1 MPLSILD
8 SRIFRN
14 LFGTAEIRRIFDDA
28 SYAGYLID
36 VETALARAQSHLG
49 VIPEEVGAILT
60 RLCDASKLDYQRL
73 GEETEVV
80 GYPVL
85 PLIRQ
90 LGEMCARDADAE
102 AGEEAG
108 KYIHWGATTQ
118 DIMDTA
124 TVLQMDGALGVV
136 SRELEAL
143 EETLIA
149 LADRHR
155 DTPMAGRT
163 HLQHALPVTF
173 GYKCAV
179 WLSSVQR
186 HRERLLQLGQRCLLV
201 QFGGAAGTLASL
213 GEDDTGLKV
222 RAQLAKELRL
232 RDPPITWHV
241 ARDNIAEIVSF
252 LALVGGSL
260 GKIAFDIILMSANE
274 LGEVSEPYV
283 PHRGA
288 SSTMPQKRNPI
299 SSEVVM
305 AASKMLRANA
315 GLALDAMVSD
325 FERASGPW
333 HLEWA
338 AVGES
343 FVLLCGALHQTNFAL
358 SGLVVHE
365 IAMRENL
372 ASTKGLIVGEAVMMG
387 LAPFLGRQAAHDLVY
402 ESCRRCVEDE
412 RPLADVLLD
421 QQDVVDKVG
430 EEKISYLCDPL
441 NYLGASAL
449 MVDETISR
457 SQQN

>member
-1 MPLSILD
+1 MPVSVLD

-14 LFGTAEIRRIFDDA
+14 LFGTAEVRDVFEDE
-28 SYAGYLID
+28 SYARYLID
-36 VETALARAQSHLG
+36 VETALARAQSRLG
-49 VIPEEVGAILT
+49 VIPADVGEILT
-60 RLCDASKLDYQRL
+60 NACNASKLDYERL
-73 GEETEVV
+73 GKETEIV
-80 GYPVL
+80 GYPIL

-90 LGEMCARDADAE
+90 LNEMCPAE
-102 AGEEAG
+102 AA
-108 KYIHWGATTQ
+108 KFIHWGATTQ

-124 TVLQMDGALGVV
+124 SILQIDSALGLV
-136 SRELEAL
+136 SAELESL

-149 LADRHR
+149 LADKHR

-163 HLQHALPVTF
+163 HLQQALPITF

-179 WLSSVQR
+179 WLSSIQR
-186 HRERLLQLGQRCLLV
+186 HRQRLLQLGPRCLLV

-213 GEDDTGLKV
+213 GSDEIGLQV
-222 RAQLAKELRL
+222 RAGLAKELRL
-232 RDPPITWHV
+232 KDPPITWHV
-241 ARDNIAEIVSF
+241 ARDNIAEIVNF

-260 GKIAFDIILMSANE
+260 AKIALDIILMSSTE

-299 SSEVVM
+299 SSEVIL

-338 AVGES
+338 VVGES

-358 SGLVVHE
+358 AGLVVHE
-365 IAMRENL
+365 IAMSENL

-387 LAPFLGRQAAHDLVY
+387 LAPSLGRQAAHDLVY
-402 ESCRRCVEDE
+402 ESCRRCVEDD
-412 RPLADVLLD
+412 RPLADVLLE
-421 QQDVVDKVG
+421 QKDVVDKVG
-430 EEKISYLCDPL
+430 EDRIRELCDPI
-441 NYLGASAL
+441 NYLGAGAL

-457 SQQN
+457 SQQS

>member
-1 MPLSILD
+1 MPISVLD
-8 SRIFRN
+8 SLIFRN
-14 LFGTAEIRRIFDDA
+14 LFGTAEIRAIFEDS
-28 SYAGYLID
+28 SYASYLID
-36 VETALARAQSHLG
+36 VETALARAQSKLG
-49 VIPEEVGAILT
+49 VIPPEVGEILT
-60 RLCDASKLDYQRL
+60 NSCNVAKLDFARL
-73 GEETEVV
+73 GEETEIV
-80 GYPVL
+80 GYPIL

-90 LGEMCARDADAE
+90 LNDMCPPDAA
-102 AGEEAG
+102 

-118 DIMDTA
+118 DIMDTTA
-124 TVLQMDGALGVV
+124 ILQIDIALGLV
-136 SRELEAL
+136 SEELESL

-149 LADRHR
+149 LADKHR

-179 WLSSVQR
+179 WLAGVQR
-186 HRERLLQLGQRCLLV
+186 HRQRLLQLGPRCLLV

-213 GEDDTGLKV
+213 GEEGMGLKV
-222 RAQLAKELRL
+222 RAELARELRL
-232 RDPPITWHV
+232 RDPSITWHV

-260 GKIAFDIILMSANE
+260 AKIALDVILMSSTE

-299 SSEVVM
+299 SSEVVL

-338 AVGES
+338 AIGES

-365 IAMRENL
+365 IAMSENL
-372 ASTKGLIVGEAVMMG
+372 ASTKGLIVAEAVMMG
-387 LAPFLGRQAAHDLVY
+387 LAPSIGRQAAHDLVY
-402 ESCRRCVEDE
+402 ESCRRCAEDD
-412 RPLADVLLD
+412 RPLADVLLE
-421 QQDVVDKVG
+421 QKDVVDKVG
-430 EEKISYLCDPL
+430 EDKIRDLCDPI
-441 NYLGASAL
+441 NYLGAGAL
-449 MVDETISR
+449 MVDETIAR